1 LPYAALAS
9 VLSSVAAYLETLPAG
24 ADSYPECSTKAS
36 LLRNA
41 VESRPLGPAVPL
53 PPALRA
59 LVDHPPPVTAWV
71 PEVLF
76 NALMLAI
83 REVHFDPSDVE
94 GFLAWVYEQNRKIL
108 STPLYRVL
116 FFVVSP
122 ERLLVG
128 MEKRWSSFRRGTE
141 ARLVRLGDRDVE
153 IHVTSPPNLYAPQ
166 TVQGMAAALRAT
178 IDCAGAKR
186 AAVEGTV
193 KSSTEVVYRLR
204 WS

>member
-1 LPYAALAS
+1 M
-9 VLSSVAAYLETLPAG
+9 LSSVAAYLETLPAG
-24 ADSYPECSTKAS
+24 ADSYPECSIKAS

-41 VESRPLGPAVPL
+41 VESRPLGPEVPL

-59 LVDHPPPVTAWV
+59 LLDHPPPVTAWV

-76 NALMLAI
+76 NALMLAV
-83 REVHFDPSDVE
+83 REVHFGPSDLE
-94 GFLAWVYEQNRKIL
+94 GFLSWVYEQNRKIL

-116 FFVVSP
+116 FLVVSP

-128 MEKRWSSFRRGTE
+128 MEKRWASFRRGTE
-141 ARLVRLGDRDVE
+141 AHIVRLGTHDVE
-153 IHVTSPPNLYAPQ
+153 LHVTSPPNLHPLQ

-178 IDCAGAKR
+178 ITCAGARR
-186 AAVEGTV
+186 AEVEGTLR
-193 KSSTEVVYRLR
+193 SSTEVVYRLR